1 VFAFA
6 WNVFRNQ
13 LPPEVIADFDKYL
26 TSSGITRM
34 NPLGRKNK
42 KMGAY
47 TICDDE
53 ESVEFFNIELAPP
66 AGVVGVNYT
75 RYACSSLEDTQ
86 LDQALTFR
94 YIHDESSAHRYGIFW
109 TTARE
114 TGQPDNSCQPDNSS
128 QPDNAGGAFF
138 SSEYRVM
145 VYGAKDTVVVWE
157 LEKLHGTSLAQWDPE
172 SDDPEFYQAGLA
184 IVTPASL
191 TNLWKRVQDGKISAE
206 EAERQF
212 VAHEE

>member
-1 VFAFA
+1 MFAFA
-6 WNVFRNQ
+6 WNAFRNQ
-13 LPPEVIADFDKYL
+13 LPPEVIANFDKYL
-26 TSSGITRM
+26 TGSGITRM
-34 NPLGRKNK
+34 NTSGRKNK

-53 ESVEFFNIELAPP
+53 ESVEFFDVELAPP

-86 LDQALTFR
+86 LDQTLTFR
-94 YIHDESSAHRYGIFW
+94 YIHNESSAHRYGIFW

-114 TGQPDNSCQPDNSS
+114 TGQLDNSQ

-138 SSEYRVM
+138 ASEYRIM
-145 VYGAKDTVVVWE
+145 IYGAKDTVVVWE

-172 SDDPEFYQAGLA
+172 SDDPESDDPEFYQAGLA

-191 TNLWKRVQDGKISAE
+191 TNLWKRVRDGKISAE